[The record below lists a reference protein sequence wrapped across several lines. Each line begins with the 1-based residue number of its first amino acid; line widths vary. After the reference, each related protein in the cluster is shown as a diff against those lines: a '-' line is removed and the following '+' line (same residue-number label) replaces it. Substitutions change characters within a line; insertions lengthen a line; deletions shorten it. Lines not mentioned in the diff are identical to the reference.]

1 MKRIGAIVYDKER
14 DRCMVRY
21 NGDVILEIPDRAEL
35 YVLHGNVWL
44 HSQLRRSMW
53 GHWFLTDTGTTDLTG
68 VCVMIDI
75 DDDGKYA
82 PKIIKR
88 LWDGGKN
95 ENCEI

>member
-14 DRCMVRY
+14 DCCMVRY
-21 NGDVILEIPDRAEL
+21 NGDVFLEIPDRAEL
-35 YVLHGNVWL
+35 YVLHSNVWL

-53 GHWFLTDTGTTDLTG
+53 GHWFLADTGTTDLTG

-88 LWDGGKN
+88 LWDGWRQK
-95 ENCEI
+95 